1 MRNKNKPKD
10 MSNAYTHDHQHRIK
24 QSARDNMLD
33 AINAK
38 QCNKTTPNR
47 RLTTCPG
54 PTMCAND
61 HKASPYKYW
70 NRLGRICMVSD
81 DEHNIHKHQ
90 TKTYPAPRRTN
101 KIYAGGQQY
110 TMNSQEK
117 QWDNER
123 NLQASQRMICDLR

>member
-1 MRNKNKPKD
+1 
-10 MSNAYTHDHQHRIK
+10 
-24 QSARDNMLD
+24 MLD

-90 TKTYPAPRRTN
+90 TKTYPTPRLTN

-123 NLQASQRMICDLR
+123 NLQASQRMICD